1 LNQKIFS
8 LFSTVLAL
16 EGENMGMRYLSIA
29 VSIFVVVAALAAM
42 LGPIVAYAKVVKTYD
57 LTGSDAV
64 VFHRGGF
71 TLYKG
76 FLNTTRSFVLN
87 SNFTVCVRITSGLGY
102 SSVQPIVDYGI
113 SGTNTSYWRI
123 EAVPV
128 SGLTK
133 FNYRFSLN
141 TTNGIVSVD
150 VPGEMYRFHMYCF
163 NVVTFSNNTGVINAY
178 VDGSLS
184 KSVKFSGSVN
194 IANPATLFI
203 GAYANIT
210 YLALNQP
217 IWTLPTGRNTTIT
230 LLLLYN
236 RSLTVSTETV
246 ANMTIT
252 HNEYADVTNGFISS
266 IGLVLYFDPTVAD
279 WIRNVFVDLSSSGN
293 DLVPHGMLMSF
304 MDNETFYV
312 LVARYNDNY
321 VHFQYFPWYS
331 RIEISN
337 LLGTFYEKDVI
348 QGADNGFG
356 EVIDYVVSIPGSS
369 RYTITYYDPNENITV
384 TTTVVSAALVVS
396 YRTVTTTVTVA
407 GAAFSWDWLVILA
420 MLIVFGVSIWY
431 LLHKKR

>member
-1 LNQKIFS
+1 
-8 LFSTVLAL
+8 
-16 EGENMGMRYLSIA
+16 MDMRYMSIA
-29 VSIFVVVAALAAM
+29 VSIFVVTVVLAM
-42 LGPIVAYAKVVKTYD
+42 VLGPIVAYAKVVKTYD

-102 SSVQPIVDYGI
+102 SSVQPIIDYGI

-141 TTNGIVSVD
+141 TSNGVVSVD

-163 NVVTFSNNTGVINAY
+163 NVVTYSNNTGVINAY

-184 KSVKFSGSVN
+184 KSVKFSGSVKMV
-194 IANPATLFI
+194 NPATLFV

-210 YLALNQP
+210 YLALSQP
-217 IWTLPTGRNTTIT
+217 VWNLPTGKNTTIT

-246 ANMTIT
+246 ANMTVV

-279 WIRNVFVDLSSSGN
+279 WNRNVFVDLSSSGN
-293 DLVPHGMLMSF
+293 DLVPYGMLMSF

-331 RIEISN
+331 RIEIYN
-337 LLGTFYEKDVI
+337 AQGTYYEKDVI

-356 EVIDYVVSIPGSS
+356 EVIEYDVSIPASS
-369 RYTITYYDPNENITV
+369 RYTIVYYDPNENITV
-384 TTTVVSAALVVS
+384 TTTVVSAALVIS
-396 YRTVTTTVTVA
+396 YRTTTTTVTVA
-407 GAAFSWDWLVILA
+407 GATVKFDWIVLAA
-420 MLIVFGVSIWY
+420 MLIVFGVSLWY